1 MIFFGGNPVMNQ
13 IYLATKVPSVN
24 HYWKG
29 SGRHRYI
36 SPEGKAFKQQVAWQ
50 AKRNNFQVF
59 EGDIEV
65 IIHWFK
71 KGRQRG
77 DLDNILKV
85 ILDSLNGVG
94 YQDDQQVKSITAKMW
109 EQTGADGVEIRV
121 LPMKLAD
128 FPVIG

>member
-1 MIFFGGNPVMNQ
+1 
-13 IYLATKVPSVN
+13 L
-24 HYWKG
+24 
-29 SGRHRYI
+29 
-36 SPEGKAFKQQVAWQ
+36 
-50 AKRNNFQVF
+50 RNETQPT
-59 EGDIEV
+59 DIEV

-71 KGRQRG
+71 KGQQRG

-109 EQTGADGVEIRV
+109 EQTGTDGVEIRV